1 MRNSTIIVKK
11 KRCINCG
18 KIDYHFSKKMC
29 KQCATIHS
37 TQRRMDAHEEED
49 FESFKN
55 LTEDLDHVF
64 SQYIRCKYADKEG
77 MVECFTS
84 GKKYHWTKIQ
94 NGHFIPRANLG
105 TRWLEQNCR
114 PQSENDNVFLF
125 GNLDVY
131 AKKLDQERSGTVE
144 YLQELARQV
153 AKPTKDELKSL
164 IIEYRAKLDLVKKK
178 FLKII

>member
-1 MRNSTIIVKK
+1 MAYNSTIIVKK

-18 KIDYHFSKKMC
+18 KVDYHFSKKMC

-37 TQRRMDAHEEED
+37 TQRRMDAHQDDD

-84 GKKYHWTKIQ
+84 GKKHHWTKIQ

-114 PQSENDNVFLF
+114 PQSENDNVFLS
-125 GNLDVY
+125 GNLEVY
-131 AKKLDQERSGTVE
+131 AKKLDQERPGTVE

-178 FLKII
+178 FIK